1 MKWIQFNWL
10 KVVAIIMVLAAIL
23 PIQYF
28 VYYQMMN
35 WLVLG
40 AAIVTAL
47 QASTV
52 RCGFVFWTFMLLAV
66 VFNPVAPL
74 HLRADVWQ
82 IADIVAALIF
92 IISFFVVKVPKV
104 NKVKGK

>member
-1 MKWIQFNWL
+1 MTWIKFNWL
-10 KVVAIIMVLAAIL
+10 KVVAIVMVLAAIL

-28 VYYQMMN
+28 VYYQLMN
-35 WLVLG
+35 WVVVG

-47 QASTV
+47 QARALKSESLMWLFILV
-52 RCGFVFWTFMLLAV
+52 AV

-82 IADIVAALIF
+82 IVDIVVALLF
-92 IISFFVVKVPKV
+92 IISFFVIKP
-104 NKVKGK
+104 KVKGK